1 MSGMRE
7 FLLGYGQ
14 LLWGV
19 IADILRKIFPFGRH
33 GQVDMLGR
41 CWDNSHFQN
50 IMWGVRGKA
59 WLWFSSFIWK
69 VINSYVLKINLFLMC
84 WDHHS
89 IVELKK
95 KKCKIGLFFFFFVY
109 IETVPVNSKY
119 KLLNVCDK
127 I

>member
-1 MSGMRE
+1 
-7 FLLGYGQ
+7 
-14 LLWGV
+14 
-19 IADILRKIFPFGRH
+19 
-33 GQVDMLGR
+33 
-41 CWDNSHFQN
+41 
-50 IMWGVRGKA
+50 
-59 WLWFSSFIWK
+59 
-69 VINSYVLKINLFLMC
+69 MC